1 MQSLRLNF
9 GSCDKV
15 SIFKAQRVSES
26 MNRPLGATGK
36 AEEPDR
42 VRLELQILAVH
53 LVIAI
58 AFSVGASVGAFGING
73 PARFWAALWVGGYHV
88 IHALYV
94 VLIRAPRGPVRWVEP
109 LATVGVVSCIT
120 VGWIASQNATSPLWA
135 IYLLALIGYARRY
148 HGRAYLVLAT
158 FVMFSIAFGVAAI
171 ATINDAE
178 IDVASAGTMLGIAVS
193 MALLSSVVVGSWRRS
208 EQRAWLAAG
217 TDALTGVAN
226 RRAFVDQINILA
238 ANPDR
243 SFSVLMLD
251 LDDFKRLNDLYGHL
265 HGDRVLVRVAH
276 VIARNL
282 RTGDLLARYGGE
294 EFAVVLP
301 ESTLS
306 GAFEVAERLRA
317 AVQDYTPT
325 SVSIGLATR
334 YPGEDAA
341 SVIRRADTHLLIAK
355 RTGKNVVRADDR
367 SHAA

>member
-1 MQSLRLNF
+1 M
-9 GSCDKV
+9 
-15 SIFKAQRVSES
+15 
-26 MNRPLGATGK
+26 
-36 AEEPDR
+36 
-42 VRLELQILAVH
+42 RLELQVLAVQ

-58 AFSVGASVGAFGING
+58 AFTVGAFSGVLGIHGN
-73 PARFWAALWVGGYHV
+73 ARYIAAFWVGGYH
-88 IHALYV
+88 ILHAMYV
-94 VLIRAPRGPVRWVEP
+94 LFVRAPHGPVRRVEP
-109 LATVGVVSCIT
+109 LATIGVISCIT
-120 VGWIASQNATSPLWA
+120 VGWVSSQSPTSPLWA

-148 HGRAYLVLAT
+148 YGRGYLAVAT
-158 FVMFSIAFGVAAI
+158 FVIGNITIGVAVI
-171 ATINDAE
+171 A
-178 IDVASAGTMLGIAVS
+178 DVNREDIPIANTAAMLGITVS
-193 MALLSSVVVGSWRRS
+193 MAMLSSVVVGSWRKS

-226 RRAFVDQINILA
+226 RRAFVEQIEILA
-238 ANPDR
+238 ATPDR
-243 SFSVLMLD
+243 AFSVLMLD

-265 HGDRVLVRVAH
+265 HGDRVLARVAH

-325 SVSIGLATR
+325 SVSVGLATR
-334 YPGEDAA
+334 FPGENAA

-367 SHAA
+367 GHAA